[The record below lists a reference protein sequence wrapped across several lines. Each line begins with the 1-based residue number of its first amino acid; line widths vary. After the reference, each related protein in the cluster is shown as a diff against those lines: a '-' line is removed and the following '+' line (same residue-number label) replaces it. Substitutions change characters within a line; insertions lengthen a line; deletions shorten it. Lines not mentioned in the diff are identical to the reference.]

1 MRSVKTSVPS
11 GETGHDAEPSEGKV
25 LGAVV
30 VGAGFGG
37 LYALHRLRALG
48 LSVVGIEAAP
58 DVGGTWYWNRY
69 PGVRCDVP
77 SLLYSYTWSPELRAE
92 WRWSERYAAQA
103 EILRYIGHAAD
114 RFGLRQLIRFETRV
128 VSATYDDDAEV
139 WTVRTNRGDSFR
151 ARFCIMATGCLSVP
165 NTPDIPGLADFGGA
179 IHHTAQWPHEPVDFA
194 GKRVGVVGTGSSGI
208 QAIPVI
214 AETALH
220 LTVFQRTPNFSL
232 PSRNRPLTEQDHE
245 QFEAE
250 FEAYLESLQHS
261 DFGRVPPTA
270 ATAPIPAR
278 DVQWKRYEALWQEGG
293 GAILYAFPNILTHHG
308 VNDVACDFV
317 RTKIRE
323 TVQDPQT
330 ADDLCPTNHPLG
342 VKRIC
347 VDSGYF
353 ETFNRPNVTLV
364 NLRREPLERFT
375 PTGAQTSERAFELDM
390 LVFATGFDAITGALL
405 AMDIRGRDGRRL
417 EEAWADGPR
426 TYLGLGVAGFPN
438 LFTITG
444 PGSPSVIG
452 NVIANCEHHV
462 DWLVACIEHMRRGN
476 LQTVEPEET
485 AQAQWMDH
493 VADVASRTLYPE
505 ANSWYLGVNIPGKP
519 KVFMPYVGAGYRHT
533 CSQIAADGYRGFRF
547 DGVAAE
553 GHWPGLQLDEGQ
565 TLEPELGGY

>member
-1 MRSVKTSVPS
+1 MTAMRSAATKTSVPS
-11 GETGHDAEPSEGKV
+11 GETDGDGGI

-37 LYALHRLRALG
+37 LYALYRLREIG

-69 PGVRCDVP
+69 PGVRCDVQ

-103 EILRYIGHAAD
+103 EILRYIGHVAD
-114 RFGLRQLIRFETRV
+114 RFELRSLIRFETRV
-128 VSATYDDDAEV
+128 VSAVYDDAERI
-139 WTVRTNRGDSFR
+139 WTVRTNRGDCLR

-165 NTPDIPGLADFGGA
+165 NTPDIPGLGDFAGA
-179 IHHTAQWPHEPVDFA
+179 IHHTAQWPHEPVDFT
-194 GKRVGVVGTGSSGI
+194 GKRVGVLGTGSSGI

-214 AETALH
+214 AETAEH
-220 LTVFQRTPNFSL
+220 LTVFQRTPNYSM
-232 PSRNRPLTEQDHE
+232 PSRNGPLTEQDHVR
-245 QFEAE
+245 FEAG
-250 FEAYLESLQHS
+250 FSAYVESLQHS

-317 RTKIRE
+317 RGKIRE

-330 ADDLCPTNHPLG
+330 AEDLCPTDYPLG

-364 NLRREPLERFT
+364 NLRREPIERFT
-375 PTGAQTSERAFELDM
+375 RTGVQTSDRTIELDV
-390 LVFATGFDAITGALL
+390 LVVATGFDAVTGALL
-405 AMDIRGRDGRRL
+405 AMDIRGRDGVAL
-417 EEAWADGPR
+417 KEAWAGGPR

-462 DWLVACIEHMRRGN
+462 DWLIECLLHMRREG
-476 LQTVEPEET
+476 LQTVEPGEA
-485 AQAQWMDH
+485 AQDDWMDH
-493 VADVASRTLYPE
+493 VADVASHTLYPE

-533 CSQIAADGYRGFRF
+533 CSQIATDGYRGFRF
-547 DGVAAE
+547 ARTAAE
-553 GHWPGLQLDEGQ
+553 GHRPATTAR
-565 TLEPELGGY
+565 TLASD